1 MTRFGNVSTYPPTQC
16 GLATFSEA
24 LLGALHTATD
34 PVQVV
39 SVVDARQHDAPDE
52 VSFQWVRGTPGDAE
66 HVARHLDDAVDVA
79 LIQHEFGIFGGPDG
93 ADILHLV
100 RALNVPYIAVLHTV
114 LVHPSDNQR
123 AIIEELVAR
132 ACAVVVMTHT
142 GRDRL
147 VANYSVDGTKV
158 SVIPHGAPDVRP
170 DGRSHR
176 EKALAALS
184 VAPGPGR
191 SVLTWG
197 LIGEGKGIEWGIE
210 ALTQLTDLTPEVTY
224 YVVGETH
231 PKVVERV
238 GERYRNGLIERAERL
253 GVAARVRFVD
263 RYMANEELDELVRWA
278 DVILLPYDS
287 REQVTSGVLVEAVTA
302 ERPVV
307 STDFPHAHELLG
319 SGAGLLVPQGD
330 PGAIAV
336 ALRRVFTEPGLVES
350 MKAEAERLAP
360 TLLWPA
366 VADTYRS
373 LAAKLCPPDVAS

>member
-24 LLGALHTATD
+24 LLDALHTEAD
-34 PVQVV
+34 PVEVV
-39 SVVDARQHDAPDE
+39 SVVDCLQDDAPD
-52 VSFQWVRGTPGDAE
+52 VVAFQWVKGSPQGTKRA
-66 HVARHLDDAVDVA
+66 ARHLDDVDVV

-93 ADILHLV
+93 VDVLDLV
-100 RALNVPYIAVLHTV
+100 RALKVPFIVVLHTI
-114 LVHPSDNQR
+114 LVHPSASQR
-123 AIIEELVAR
+123 TIIEELVSR
-132 ACAVVVMTHT
+132 ACAVVIMTRT
-142 GRDRL
+142 GKDRL
-147 VANYSVDGTKV
+147 VANYDVDGGKV
-158 SVIPHGAPDVRP
+158 TVIPHGAPDVRP
-170 DGRSHR
+170 DGQSHR

-210 ALTQLTDLTPEVTY
+210 ALTQLADITPGVTY

-238 GERYRNGLIERAERL
+238 GERYRNGLIERAARL
-253 GVAARVRFVD
+253 GVADRVRFVD

-307 STDFPHAHELLG
+307 STDFPHAHELLS
-319 SGAGLLVPQGD
+319 SGAGLLVPQAD
-330 PGAIAV
+330 PDAIAA

-350 MKAEAERLAP
+350 MTAEAERLAP

-366 VADTYRS
+366 VADSYRK
-373 LAAKLCPPDVAS
+373 LATQLCPPAVAS

>member
-16 GLATFSEA
+16 GLATFSAA
-24 LLGALHTATD
+24 LLEALHTAAD
-34 PVQVV
+34 PVEVV
-39 SVVDARQHDAPDE
+39 SVVDTPQDDVPDE
-52 VSFQWVRGTPGDAE
+52 VTFQWVKGDPAE
-66 HVARHLDDAVDVA
+66 TERAARHLDNVDVA

-93 ADILHLV
+93 ADVLDLV
-100 RALNVPYIAVLHTV
+100 RALRVPYLVVLHTV
-114 LVHPSDNQR
+114 LVHPSANQR
-123 AIIEELVAR
+123 AIIEELVER
-132 ACAVVVMTHT
+132 ACVVVVMTRT
-142 GRDRL
+142 AKDRL
-147 VANYSVDGTKV
+147 VANYAADGSKV

-170 DGRSHR
+170 DGQSHR
-176 EKALAALS
+176 EQALAALS
-184 VAPGPGR
+184 VTPGPGR

-210 ALTQLTDLTPEVTY
+210 ALTQLADLTPEVTY

-253 GVAARVRFVD
+253 GVADRVRFVD
-263 RYMANEELDELVRWA
+263 RYLANEELDELVRWA

-307 STDFPHAHELLG
+307 STDFPHAHELLS

-330 PGAIAV
+330 PDAIAA

-350 MKAEAERLAP
+350 MTAEAERLAP

-366 VADTYRS
+366 VADSYRA
-373 LAAKLCPPDVAS
+373 LAANVCPPAVAS